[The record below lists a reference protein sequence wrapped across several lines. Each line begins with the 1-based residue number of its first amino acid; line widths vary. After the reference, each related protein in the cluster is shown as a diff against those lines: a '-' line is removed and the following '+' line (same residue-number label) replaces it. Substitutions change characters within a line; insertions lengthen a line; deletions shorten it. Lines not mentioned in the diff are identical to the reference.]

1 MIVTIF
7 GKPRAGKSTIV
18 ASIVETN
25 RRKQVKYQK
34 RISKSRLYKFLDARD
49 EQKFFSFLKSRLYS
63 KNFYD
68 VVYSTDPTILNTV
81 PIEYK
86 DVGTFRPTWNS
97 LFILEEAGIGI
108 DSRQYKSLTTDSK
121 RFAAM
126 HGHQGVDVLVVSQT
140 VDIDKAYRQRSQIM
154 YIASKV
160 GPFTLM
166 RRISYSVD
174 VDETT
179 HDLVDAYAKVNPLRY
194 VWELLCST
202 IKKDRIK
209 HKLPLQ
215 RSRFI
220 FRPRW
225 YKYFNS
231 FVDDYNYKNE
241 DPAIKWL
248 EEREAA
254 AQI

>member
-86 DVGTFRPTWNS
+86 DVGSYIAYCQS
-97 LFILEEAGIGI
+97 LF
-108 DSRQYKSLTTDSK
+108 R
-121 RFAAM
+121 
-126 HGHQGVDVLVVSQT
+126 
-140 VDIDKAYRQRSQIM
+140 
-154 YIASKV
+154 
-160 GPFTLM
+160 
-166 RRISYSVD
+166 
-174 VDETT
+174 
-179 HDLVDAYAKVNPLRY
+179 
-194 VWELLCST
+194 LL
-202 IKKDRIK
+202 
-209 HKLPLQ
+209 PG
-215 RSRFI
+215 
-220 FRPRW
+220 
-225 YKYFNS
+225 
-231 FVDDYNYKNE
+231 
-241 DPAIKWL
+241 
-248 EEREAA
+248 
-254 AQI
+254 